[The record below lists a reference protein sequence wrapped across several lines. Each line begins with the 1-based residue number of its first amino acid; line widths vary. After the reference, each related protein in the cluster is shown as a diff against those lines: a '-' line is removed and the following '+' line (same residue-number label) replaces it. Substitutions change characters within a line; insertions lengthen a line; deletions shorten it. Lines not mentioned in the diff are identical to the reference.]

1 MMKVLQ
7 MLLKSPSGKKA
18 AAALYRSMKKGKGL
32 AQSTKQGIKRDLRP
46 GYKELMG
53 SRGRK
58 PVGNEDILKMYER
71 LGRKVS
77 PSRASMDKSVAE
89 MSKFL
94 KPRHPG
100 TPKGVKAK
108 DAIPGVRAQSLRDR
122 AIRMDLRG
130 MAAKQRGDIPSRL
143 NLRTGEMMK
152 AKPLPGN
159 VIRGVDRFRRP
170 VDARRVPQPPQ
181 RELGAKSHLREL
193 EELYNKIAKVALP
206 AQKATRRK
214 PKSLYGKTKKAMKP
228 AYKKMMKLRKRL
240 QEKGLI

>member
-7 MLLKSPSGKKA
+7 MLLKSPGGKKA
-18 AAALYRSMKKGKGL
+18 AAALYRTMKKGKGL

-58 PVGNEDILKMYER
+58 PAATEDILKMYER

-100 TPKGVKAK
+100 TPTGVKVK
-108 DAIPGVRAQSLRDR
+108 DAIPGVKTYKDLRAVERTYTPNAMRSPNMDALSRSKYAKSMRDR
-122 AIRMDLRG
+122 AIAMDLRG
-130 MAAKQRGDIPSRL
+130 MAAKQRGDMPSSL
-143 NLRTGEMMK
+143 NLRTGEMK
-152 AKPLPGN
+152 
-159 VIRGVDRFRRP
+159 RS
-170 VDARRVPQPPQ
+170 PQV
-181 RELGAKSHLREL
+181 
-193 EELYNKIAKVALP
+193 EELYNKIAKIALP

-214 PKSLYGKTKKAMKP
+214 PKSLYGKTKKAMRP